1 MTAQTIRQLND
12 ALRTGQSQDGMIV
25 ITAGIRAQGNDFVSA
40 VTSAV
45 ATFSDFTPD
54 NDPHQEHDFGALEVA
69 GERVF
74 FKIDYFDLA
83 MIGHSPD
90 PADPAV
96 TKRVLTIMLSHE
108 Y

>member
-1 MTAQTIRQLND
+1 MTAQTIQQLND
-12 ALRTGQSQDGMIV
+12 ALRAGKSQNGTIV
-25 ITAGIRAQGNDFVSA
+25 ITAGIQAKGHDFVA
-40 VTSAV
+40 EATTAV
-45 ATFSDFTPD
+45 ANFSDFTPD
-54 NDPHQEHDFGALEVA
+54 NNPHQEHDFGALDVA

-74 FKIDYFDLA
+74 FKIDYYDLA

-96 TKRVLTIMLSHE
+96 TRRVLTIMLASE